1 MPDGVQIDTDG
12 VGDVAHGMRGQA
24 DGGLADAAQRGA
36 TLHAHGVEFGARIT
50 PSSVVTEAKTRY
62 AQALAHTEAN
72 LRAYHTAAG
81 ALADAAQEIARMFAS
96 SDMSS
101 AAAQRKVEDIIAEA
115 VRAANAATDP
125 TTKGPLL

>member
-36 TLHAHGVEFGARIT
+36 TLHGHGVEFGARIT
-50 PSSVVTEAKTRY
+50 PSGVVTEAKNRY
-62 AQALAHTEAN
+62 ALALAHTEAN

-81 ALADAAQEIARMFAS
+81 ALAQAADEIARMFAS

-101 AAAQRKVEDIIAEA
+101 AAAHRKVEDLMAGA
-115 VRAANAATDP
+115 VRAANAAIDQAG
-125 TTKGPLL
+125 KEPLL